1 MWPYSVA
8 TSFPQSGGPKRERA
22 REKHSISM
30 TSPVESLPPP
40 SAARSVRGDRP
51 PCEFPETRTARAV
64 LQLAHHFTDEDTEAQ
79 AGQQSPRGHTAGLKP
94 RPGLRCSR
102 SILSQ

>member
-40 SAARSVRGDRP
+40 PRHAV
-51 PCEFPETRTARAV
+51 CEGTAHRVSSQRQGRQGPSYSLLTISLMRILKLRQASSLPGV
-64 LQLAHHFTDEDTEAQ
+64 TQLD
-79 AGQQSPRGHTAGLKP
+79 
-94 RPGLRCSR
+94 
-102 SILSQ
+102 